1 MIDCN
6 TLKQKLDLVKRE
18 WDLMDELYFSTAGGI
33 DIYKLY
39 GQDFNHLTPD
49 KAIIAL
55 LSKSLNDE
63 KDVIYNW
70 CFKYDFGKLIYEDG
84 TTKSLKDIYIELTK
98 WIN

>member
-1 MIDCN
+1 MIDFD
-6 TLKQKLDLVKRE
+6 TFKQTLDLVKNYC
-18 WDLMDELYFSTAGGI
+18 DLADELYFSTAGWI

-49 KAIIAL
+49 KAIVAL

-63 KDVIYNW
+63 KEIIYNW

-84 TTKSLKDIYIELTK
+84 TIKSEEDIYKLVTK
-98 WIN
+98 N

>member
-1 MIDCN
+1 MIDFD
-6 TLKQKLDLVKRE
+6 TFKQTLDLVKSYC
-18 WDLMDELYFSTAGGI
+18 DLADELYFSTAGGI

-49 KAIIAL
+49 KAIVAL

-63 KDVIYNW
+63 KEIIYNW

-84 TTKSLKDIYIELTK
+84 TIKSEEDIYKLVTK
-98 WIN
+98 N

>member
-1 MIDCN
+1 MIDSD
-6 TLKQKLDLVKRE
+6 TFKQTLDLVKSYC
-18 WDLMDELYFSTAGGI
+18 DLADELYFSTAGGI

-39 GQDFNHLTPD
+39 GQDFNYMTPD
-49 KAIIAL
+49 KAIIDL

-84 TTKSLKDIYIELTK
+84 TIKSEEDIYKLVTK
-98 WIN
+98 N